1 MLRNNRRRFDLKKKY
16 AVFGIVLLAVLAAG
30 LLATYSAPMAIA
42 DTVLQ
47 RGRGHAWWTEGLSEQ
62 QVNEI
67 QQKIWDI
74 KAEASAKGWTAEQT
88 STAIHE
94 LLAGYG
100 ITAQGSG
107 FVDANGDGVCDNCG
121 NGSSGNGSMNGH
133 GRGQWRSQYM
143 NQTACPNA

>member
-1 MLRNNRRRFDLKKKY
+1 MKQKY
-16 AVFGIVLLAVLAAG
+16 TVLGVAFLAVLAVG

-42 DTVLQ
+42 DTTRQ
-47 RGRGHAWWTEGLSEQ
+47 RGRGHAWWTEGLTEQ

-74 KAEASAKGWTAEQT
+74 KAQASAKGWTAEQT

-94 LLAGYG
+94 LLAEYG

-107 FVDANGDGVCDNCG
+107 FVDANGDGVCDYCG

-133 GRGQWRSQYM
+133 GHGQWRNQYV